1 MNLVLDSKL
10 VLLQTHYWLVHSPP
24 TPFAL
29 AIFFEISYHISPFS
43 FFLEIMNNLELE
55 RLLNEKLSTDRIN
68 DYAPNGLQVEG
79 KAEIKKIITGVT
91 ASQALINYAVAQQAD
106 AVLVHHGYFWKSE
119 NPCIRGM
126 KGKRIKTLLVN
137 DINLYGYHLPLDVHP
152 ELGNNAKLAQLLG
165 IGDLQPLENSSTSIP
180 VWGTLKDPVTSE
192 EFAQRIE
199 QVLHRKPLICTENGP
214 HLIRKVGIC
223 TGGGQGY
230 IDLAAAQGCDAFITG
245 EVSEQTIHSAR
256 EQGIHFFA
264 AGHHATERYG
274 IKALGEWLAAEY
286 GLDVEF
292 KDIDNPA

>member
-1 MNLVLDSKL
+1 MTDT
-10 VLLQTHYWLVHSPP
+10 LLASAFPP

-91 ASQALINYAVAQQAD
+91 ASQALIDYAVAQQAD

-192 EFAQRIE
+192 EFAQHIE

>member
-1 MNLVLDSKL
+1 
-10 VLLQTHYWLVHSPP
+10 
-24 TPFAL
+24 
-29 AIFFEISYHISPFS
+29 
-43 FFLEIMNNLELE
+43 MNNLELE
-55 RLLNEKLSTDRIN
+55 QLLNQTLNSNPIA

-79 KAEIKKIITGVT
+79 KAHIKKIVTGVS
-91 ASQALINYAVAQQAD
+91 ASQALIDYAASQQAD
-106 AVLVHHGYFWKSE
+106 ALLVHHGYFWKSE
-119 NPCIRGM
+119 TPCIRGM

-152 ELGNNAKLAQLLG
+152 ELGNNAQLAKLLG
-165 IGDLQPLENSSTSIP
+165 IENLRPLEKGTPSIP
-180 VWGTLKDPVTSE
+180 VWGELNQPVTAE
-192 EFAQRIE
+192 EFALRIE
-199 QVLHRKPLICTENGP
+199 QTLYRKPLICTENGP
-214 HLIRKVGIC
+214 SFIRKIGLC

-274 IKALGEWLAAEY
+274 IKALGEWLAKEY
-286 GLDVEF
+286 GFDVEF

>member
-1 MNLVLDSKL
+1 MTDT
-10 VLLQTHYWLVHSPP
+10 LLASAFPP

-91 ASQALINYAVAQQAD
+91 ASQALIDYAVAQQAD

-180 VWGTLKDPVTSE
+180 VWGMLKDPVTAE
-192 EFAQRIE
+192 EFAHRIE